1 MKNNG
6 WETLDV
12 QKLLQKRE
20 EATGSGAVGGGGGT
34 SSANVGAYPVPLGQP
49 LRRQFP
55 QEPGRRNHEAELR
68 RMAEAD
74 PEYARA
80 LKSIGWLP

>member
-6 WETLDV
+6 WQTLDTAEV
-12 QKLLQKRE
+12 LRKRE
-20 EATGSGAVGGGGGT
+20 EQTT
-34 SSANVGAYPVPLGQP
+34 SANVGAYPVPLGTP
-49 LRRQFP
+49 MRNPFP
-55 QEPGRRNHEAELR
+55 NPVATANDSLR

-80 LKSIGWLP
+80 LRSMGWLD